1 MAIVPASHNLIAD
14 IHTIL
19 SYARQKA
26 VTAVNFAMVEA
37 YWLMGKRIVEE
48 EQKGEAR
55 AQYGD
60 SLIKLLSKALV
71 AEFGA
76 GFSVANL
83 KNFRQFYLIFHG
95 DEKGYTLCSLLSWSH
110 YRLIMRVEN
119 TQAREY
125 YIRECAEQNWSVR
138 VLERNINTF
147 YFQRLLSSQNDVI
160 LSQGDTG
167 TLAAPPPHSIQDFIK
182 DPYIFEFLNIAEAHT
197 ANEQTIETA
206 LINHLQQ
213 FLLELGK
220 GFSFV
225 GRQFRISTET
235 SHFYIDLVFY
245 NYILK
250 CFVLFDLKITKLK
263 HQDIGQMDMYL
274 RMFDDLQKQ
283 PNDNPTIGIIL
294 CSDKEETVVKYSV
307 LNNSDQLFA
316 SEYSLYLPTEAELK
330 QLLETDRILFEL
342 NQADEG
348 GE

>member
-138 VLERNINTF
+138 VLERNINTL

-160 LSQGDTG
+160 QSQSDTG

-206 LINHLQQ
+206 LIN
-213 FLLELGK
+213 
-220 GFSFV
+220 
-225 GRQFRISTET
+225 
-235 SHFYIDLVFY
+235 
-245 NYILK
+245 
-250 CFVLFDLKITKLK
+250 
-263 HQDIGQMDMYL
+263 
-274 RMFDDLQKQ
+274 Q